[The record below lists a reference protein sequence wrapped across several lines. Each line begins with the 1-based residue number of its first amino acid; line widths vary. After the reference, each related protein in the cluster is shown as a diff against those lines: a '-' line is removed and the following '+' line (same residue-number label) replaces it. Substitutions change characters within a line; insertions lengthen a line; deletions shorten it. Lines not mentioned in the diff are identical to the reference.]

1 MEKTVILISSK
12 LDKPTAL
19 NVVGHLALALG
30 AAHGSQL
37 VVTASY
43 RDLSGVDHRGVSAFP
58 FVALHTRPGKLRTAI
73 AASKADQDLVTVGYP
88 RQVLTTRTDSELR
101 HAIETAEEV
110 DLEYLGVIA
119 HGPTASVDAIF
130 SSFSLITS

>member
-1 MEKTVILISSK
+1 MEKTVVLISSK

-37 VVTASY
+37 VVTAAY

-58 FVALHTRPGKLRTAI
+58 FVTLHTRPNKLRTAI
-73 AASKADQDLVTVGYP
+73 AAARADQHLVTVDYP
-88 RQVLTTRTDSELR
+88 REVLTTGTDGELR
-101 HAIETAEEV
+101 HAIETAEEG

-119 HGPTASVDAIF
+119 HGPRESVDAIF
-130 SSFSLITS
+130 SSFSLITT